1 MGESGAPESLDRLLS
16 GLDGVE
22 GSIMSR
28 PKSLKTMKR
37 TDMKNGSNVPKP
49 SRSSPETDQSQ
60 LPAGA
65 AQQKKWQEPAAGVE
79 DMMHHQI
86 DDLDWSQLEMG
97 DVKNDS
103 NSDRY
108 VGFEMRQ
115 LLWQELMCSACHCS
129 GVDVFSRFEDINLNE
144 KSKAE
149 NPFGIGVDSMDEQ
162 EPCSGSHE
170 YVELHDDPFLSLDAR
185 EAMLTGENDIV
196 KDPLDIFG
204 GTPSREIEQ
213 VTHESIPSESD
224 VASSTHEYRELE
236 TEHIP
241 NHSRGNSLPVFE
253 HLEKRSMRD
262 DVQPS
267 VAASKQPESSSHHH
281 NAGEAMADIGHK
293 AAKALQI
300 GKKWL
305 FNTSKNIA
313 RDVQSRIDARASRKK
328 HSRQRS
334 IIDTPMSDF
343 MAEEHHVQWAKQL
356 MSVTPEDRMAAL
368 AAMDE
373 FDRMAVQQIIDEMIW
388 EESHVQN
395 EEPAPPPPYD
405 DVVGDHSRNSE
416 SVTKVPEESS
426 FDLLDLDG
434 KSTRVD
440 TQWEDDLFGSHKPT
454 PNEQD
459 DIDIFQETGAP
470 RINISQSTF
479 APSGDIDQGKEP
491 EIRRKLREQR
501 MAREQERI
509 AQQVAAARD
518 KEEKDASEKEE
529 RVMIRERLR
538 PEIDEWCAGKKDN
551 IRSLL
556 CTMDKVMWEGS
567 GWKSPSVVDIME
579 AARVRKWYMKA
590 NLVVHPDKV
599 KQKNG
604 SLEQL
609 TRAEMI
615 FDVLKHAWGM
625 FQA

>member
-1 MGESGAPESLDRLLS
+1 M
-16 GLDGVE
+16 
-22 GSIMSR
+22 
-28 PKSLKTMKR
+28 
-37 TDMKNGSNVPKP
+37 
-49 SRSSPETDQSQ
+49 
-60 LPAGA
+60 
-65 AQQKKWQEPAAGVE
+65 
-79 DMMHHQI
+79 
-86 DDLDWSQLEMG
+86 
-97 DVKNDS
+97 
-103 NSDRY
+103 
-108 VGFEMRQ
+108 
-115 LLWQELMCSACHCS
+115 
-129 GVDVFSRFEDINLNE
+129 FSRFEDVNLNE
-144 KSKAE
+144 NSKAE
-149 NPFGIGVDSMDEQ
+149 NPFGIGVDAMHEH
-162 EPCSGSHE
+162 EPCPVSHG
-170 YVELHDDPFLSLDAR
+170 YVEIDDDPFLSLDER
-185 EAMLTGENDIV
+185 EAILPGESDVV

-204 GTPSREIEQ
+204 GTPTREIEQ
-213 VTHESIPSESD
+213 VTHESILSESD
-224 VASSTHEYRELE
+224 VASSTHESRELE

-241 NHSRGNSLPVFE
+241 HHSRGNSLPVFG

-267 VAASKQPESSSHHH
+267 IAASKQPESSHHH

-343 MAEEHHVQWAKQL
+343 IAEEHHVQWAKQL

-368 AAMDE
+368 AAMEE

-388 EESHVQN
+388 EESPAQN
-395 EEPAPPPPYD
+395 EEPAPPPSYD
-405 DVVGDHSRNSE
+405 DVVGDHGRNSE
-416 SVTKVPEESS
+416 SVTNVPEEVS

-434 KSTRVD
+434 KSTRVE
-440 TQWEDDLFGSHKPT
+440 TQWEDDLFGSHKSA

-459 DIDIFQETGAP
+459 EIDIFYETNA
-470 RINISQSTF
+470 RRVDVSKST
-479 APSGDIDQGKEP
+479 GDSLRDTDRGNEP

-518 KEEKDASEKEE
+518 KEEKDASEKEA

-567 GWKSPSVVDIME
+567 GWKSPSVVDVME
-579 AARVRKWYMKA
+579 AASVRKWYMKA